1 MSPRDTPLVSVIV
14 PFYNIERFVE
24 PCLKSILGQT
34 FQDYEIV
41 CVDDGSTDRTGALLD
56 SYRANLRVRVFH
68 KENGGLSSARNYGI
82 SVARGEYLS
91 FVDGDDFVSPYYLES
106 LVCAVEDSSNAMA
119 VGQFAIIDEG
129 RIGTGYKWDKPIAS
143 KQITRKDLLRCYM
156 YESILPGAVS
166 RLARR
171 EIYQDTPF
179 PDGRYYE
186 EIATAAEHARAVDCI
201 AFVETPIYAY
211 VMRRG
216 SIVHGSHIKLKQI
229 TDYSDSLDDFIRAA
243 TDAFDESKVEVRY
256 FLSLHRSRIF
266 RLLMNVNGIGENQK
280 KSAMKDIVSYVRGN
294 LATVMID
301 NHIPLAN
308 KIRLLILASAPSMY
322 CGCFRLY
329 ERCRL
334 RKRS

>member
-1 MSPRDTPLVSVIV
+1 MNSQDTPLVSVIV

-24 PCLKSILGQT
+24 PCLESVLGQT

-41 CVDDGSTDRTGALLD
+41 CVDDGSVDRTGALLD
-56 SYRANLRVRVFH
+56 GYRANPRVRVFH

-82 SVARGEYLS
+82 SVARGEYVS
-91 FVDGDDFVSPYYLES
+91 FVDGDDFVSPHYLES
-106 LVCAVEDSSNAMA
+106 LVRVVEDGPNAMA
-119 VGQFAIIDEG
+119 VGQFAILDEG
-129 RIGTGYKWDKPIAS
+129 RIGAGYEWDKPTGA
-143 KQITRKDLLRCYM
+143 KQITGKDLLQCYM

-166 RLARR
+166 RLAKR

-186 EIATAAEHARAVDCI
+186 EIATAAVYVRAVDYI
-201 AFVETPIYAY
+201 AVVETPIYAY
-211 VMRRG
+211 VMRQG

-229 TDYSDSLDDFIRAA
+229 TDYSDSLNDFIRVA
-243 TDAFDESKVEVRY
+243 TDAFDGSTAEMRY
-256 FLSLHRSRIF
+256 FLALHYSRIF
-266 RLLMNVNGIGENQK
+266 RLLMNVDKLGVDQK
-280 KSAMKDIVSYVRGN
+280 KSAWRDIVSYVRGN
-294 LATVMID
+294 LAAVMAD

-308 KIRLLILASAPSMY
+308 KMRLFILASAPSMY

-329 ERCRL
+329 ERYSS